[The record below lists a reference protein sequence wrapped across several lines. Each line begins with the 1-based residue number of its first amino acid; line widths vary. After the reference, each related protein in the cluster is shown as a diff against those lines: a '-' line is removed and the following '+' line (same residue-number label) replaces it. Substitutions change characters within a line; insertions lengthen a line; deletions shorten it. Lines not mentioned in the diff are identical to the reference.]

1 MKRFLGLLL
10 VLTLLVGVFP
20 AAAQDDA
27 PTGTFLGTWPYVLPP
42 DHSLNAFVATG
53 GLNTNLGTAIYR
65 NLVQLPPALYNWGT
79 GEYLPLLAE
88 SWGFTDDNS
97 AYEIT
102 LNADAMW
109 SNGEPV
115 TAEDVVNTYALG
127 RIMNWTQFNY
137 ISDVEA
143 VDEKTVRFTFS
154 TEPSLL
160 AERLLLKQSI
170 VYTDSYGDLVER
182 AMALFD
188 SGAERTSDEWV
199 ALQGEINAYRPDEL
213 IASGPY
219 TYSMADVSDAYMTLR
234 WQPNSIF
241 SDDVQ
246 FGQIRLWAGET
257 EATTPLMLGG
267 ELAQS
272 TNLYPAATLDAIQAQ
287 GIRLITLPRGYGV
300 ALLFNHDVAP
310 LNDVNVRQAMAYA
323 IDREENAFLT
333 LGIGATK
340 TVYMSGILD
349 SLTPNLMTEEGI
361 AALNTYEFDL
371 DAASA
376 LMEEA
381 GYTLNGDGKWAD
393 ADGNTISLEYTF
405 PADFADFAAASQN
418 AIDQLNSFGFD
429 ISARALPWQE
439 AAEAIRQSD
448 FELSVWSW
456 GAGSPFATSHFFAPT
471 QRFNYTDLAEGQNG
485 INFPMEFEWEGEQI
499 NLDAM
504 IDEVS
509 NGLDVEAQRARADEV
524 ARIINTLLPYIP
536 MNVEFSVEPLN
547 EDLVSGAPAD
557 GDALYQNPSG
567 SGDHWVIWS
576 ILNGILGPT
585 DVTENYAG

>member
-1 MKRFLGLLL
+1 MKRLLAIVLVLMLL
-10 VLTLLVGVFP
+10 VSVAP
-20 AAAQDDA
+20 AFAQDG

-42 DHSLNAFVATG
+42 DHNLNSFTATG

-65 NLVQLPPALYNWGT
+65 PIVELPPAFYMWAEGT
-79 GEYLPLLAE
+79 YQPLLAE
-88 SWGFTDDNS
+88 SWGFTEDNS

-115 TAEDVVNTYALG
+115 TAQDVVGTYAIG

-143 VDEKTVRFTFS
+143 VDDKTVRFTFS

-170 VYTDSYGDLVER
+170 VYAANYADLVDS
-182 AMALFD
+182 ALALYD
-188 SGAERTSDEWV
+188 SGAERGSEEWT
-199 ALQGEINAYRPDEL
+199 ALQAEINEFRPEEL

-219 TYSMADVSDAYMTLR
+219 TYGLSDVSDAYMTLR

-257 EATTPLMLGG
+257 EATTPLVLSG
-267 ELAQS
+267 ELGQS
-272 TNLYPAATLDAIQAQ
+272 TNVYPPSTIESFQGQ

-310 LNDVNVRQAMAYA
+310 LNDVRVRQAMAYA
-323 IDREENAFLT
+323 IEREENAFLT
-333 LGIGATK
+333 NGIGATA

-349 SLTPNLMTEEGI
+349 AQVPALMTEEGI
-361 AALNTYEFDL
+361 AALNRYEYNTET
-371 DAASA
+371 ASA
-376 LMEEA
+376 LMQEA

-393 ADGNTISLEYTF
+393 ADGNLISLEYTF
-405 PADFADFAAASQN
+405 PAEFADFAGGAQN

-429 ISARALPWQE
+429 VTARALPWAE
-439 AAEAIRQSD
+439 AAQAIRESD

-456 GAGSPFATSHFFAPT
+456 GAGSPFASAHFFGPT

-509 NGLDVEAQRARADEV
+509 NGLDVETQRARADEV
-524 ARIINTLLPYIP
+524 ALIINQTLPFIP
-536 MNVEFSVEPLN
+536 LNVEFSVEPMN
-547 EDLVSGAPAD
+547 ETLIAGAPAE
-557 GDALYQNPSG
+557 GDPLFENPSG
-567 SGDHWVIWS
+567 SGDHFVIWT

-585 DVTENYAG
+585 DVTTNYAG